1 MNNRDRIRI
10 LLNYIY
16 INIEIKRLKKK
27 DTEKYTNKK
36 LNHMD
41 SIYKKTKTKNQTNKQ
56 IKNILIEER

>member
-1 MNNRDRIRI
+1 M
-10 LLNYIY
+10 NYIY
-16 INIEIKRLKKK
+16 INIEIKSLKKK